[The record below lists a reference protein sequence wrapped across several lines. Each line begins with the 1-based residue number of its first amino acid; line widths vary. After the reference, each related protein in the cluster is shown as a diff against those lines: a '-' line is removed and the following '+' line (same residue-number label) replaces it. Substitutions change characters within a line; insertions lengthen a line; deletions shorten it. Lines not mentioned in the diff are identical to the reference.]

1 MVLAG
6 RKTRELRKFRSLA
19 VTSKTRVLTDP
30 QTLAKPLPLTRSNGS
45 VNWVKAT
52 SGPAEMQQAKADR
65 AAETK
70 AKTKAKTPETTFV
83 KPERQHPSR
92 ASDNLSGRAA
102 STEKKGTK
110 SAVSAFA
117 LSVLI
122 TILTVAERI
131 LFLSPQR
138 ALCNHLQHF
147 SVVHGAAR
155 SCNAMQLSHFLPQT
169 LFIARACRTKNK
181 TPLLPWRRRFQT
193 FMLPSCCS
201 RSSWAGCH
209 ANKCDAPGAMHCTTQ
224 PPPDF
229 TIP

>member
-19 VTSKTRVLTDP
+19 VTSKTRVLTDL

-70 AKTKAKTPETTFV
+70 AKAKAKTPETAFV

-102 STEKKGTK
+102 STEKRGQK
-110 SAVSAFA
+110 VPFLLL
-117 LSVLI
+117 LSV
-122 TILTVAERI
+122 
-131 LFLSPQR
+131 F
-138 ALCNHLQHF
+138 
-147 SVVHGAAR
+147 
-155 SCNAMQLSHFLPQT
+155 
-169 LFIARACRTKNK
+169 
-181 TPLLPWRRRFQT
+181 
-193 FMLPSCCS
+193 
-201 RSSWAGCH
+201 
-209 ANKCDAPGAMHCTTQ
+209 
-224 PPPDF
+224 
-229 TIP
+229 